1 LFLENSNLQ
10 YLVVVGGELVSSST
24 TTLQAGGSSSTKQI
38 MLLLNK
44 TSIVYEA
51 SYYIIRISLLY
62 YKVLSSLIGITFK
75 SSSIEVIVGIVR
87 RF

>member
-1 LFLENSNLQ
+1 MLEWMLTLIESSDLW

-44 TSIVYEA
+44 TRFAYEA
-51 SYYIIRISLLY
+51 SYYILRIS
-62 YKVLSSLIGITFK
+62 VLHFK
-75 SSSIEVIVGIVR
+75 
-87 RF
+87 